1 MNIQPISF
9 QHKQNNKN
17 ISKIPSFKATFPVI
31 HWVSESNG
39 SAAPEFTLEVVKI
52 LQGKLI
58 RLINKVNKNNAQLQ
72 IKFPVPNDNFIPAEL
87 KIYNYL
93 KSCDL
98 DFRRQ
103 PKIRSFYD
111 RNTSENS
118 SRPVAYAITG
128 ADIEVFENTL
138 AKNIGIE
145 KKEARQTLGTPY
157 SPKAKAAIDKYCNS
171 GLKFVLSPQKRIYDH
186 NGNPYVLHTH
196 FVIKRNKNG
205 EKKGYELVNAK
216 FLPQKT
222 NQ

>member
-9 QHKQNNKN
+9 QHKQNYQCNSN
-17 ISKIPSFKATFPVI
+17 APSFEATFPVV
-31 HWVSESNG
+31 HWVSETNA
-39 SAAPEFTLEVVKI
+39 SASPEFALDVVKI

-58 RLINKVNKNNAQLQ
+58 RLINKVNKNKAQQQ
-72 IKFPVPNDNFIPAEL
+72 IKFPLPNDILIPPEL

-111 RNTSENS
+111 RTTNENS

-145 KKEARQTLGTPY
+145 KKEARKTLGTPY
-157 SPKAKAAIDKYCNS
+157 SQKAKAAIDKYSNS
-171 GLKFVLSPQKRIYDH
+171 GLKFVLSPEKRIYD
-186 NGNPYVLHTH
+186 NNRNPYVLHTH
-196 FVIKRNKNG
+196 FVIRRNKNG
-205 EKKGYELVNAK
+205 EIKGYDLVNAK
-216 FLPQKT
+216 FLPQK
-222 NQ
+222 NS